1 MTSFTLL
8 RMPRTNSLVILS
20 IDKNHN
26 FEQHHRVTETSV
38 NSLIE
43 KLKQGQIESIYI
55 TQNAAKNSS

>member
-1 MTSFTLL
+1 
-8 RMPRTNSLVILS
+8 MPRSNSLVILS

-26 FEQHHRVTETSV
+26 FEQHHRVTETTV

-55 TQNAAKNSS
+55 TQNAANNSS

>member
-1 MTSFTLL
+1 ML
-8 RMPRTNSLVILS
+8 RMPRSNSLVILS

-26 FEQHHRVTETSV
+26 FEQHHRVTETTV

-55 TQNAAKNSS
+55 TQNAARARS